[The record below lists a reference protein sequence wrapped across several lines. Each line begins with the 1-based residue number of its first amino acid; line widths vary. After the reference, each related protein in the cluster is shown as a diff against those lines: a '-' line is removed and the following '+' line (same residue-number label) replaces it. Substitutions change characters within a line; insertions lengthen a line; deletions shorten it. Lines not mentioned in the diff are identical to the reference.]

1 MSINR
6 RFAALG
12 MCGCLGFFGF
22 LLLATHPTFAQSP
35 ARRAL
40 ATAKSLAC
48 VFPVYA
54 TGSWKNG
61 QPQAEV
67 KTTTLS
73 LLFDSI
79 NTEDGTARV
88 AGAFGPSDIIVR
100 LSQGNL
106 HLMQVFD
113 AGPLYTTTV
122 FDKET
127 SSGKLQAVHTRH
139 EYTDISLPGFTSR
152 PEQYYGECEVRP

>member
-1 MSINR
+1 MGSLDVKYLVYQRERGMSINR
-6 RFAALG
+6 RCGALG
-12 MCGCLGFFGF
+12 ICGFLGFLF
-22 LLLATHPTFAQSP
+22 LATHPTYAQSP

-67 KTTTLS
+67 KTTRLS

-79 NTEDGTARV
+79 NTEEGTARV
-88 AGAFGPSDIIVR
+88 AGAFGPSD
-100 LSQGNL
+100 
-106 HLMQVFD
+106 
-113 AGPLYTTTV
+113 
-122 FDKET
+122 
-127 SSGKLQAVHTRH
+127 
-139 EYTDISLPGFTSR
+139 
-152 PEQYYGECEVRP
+152 